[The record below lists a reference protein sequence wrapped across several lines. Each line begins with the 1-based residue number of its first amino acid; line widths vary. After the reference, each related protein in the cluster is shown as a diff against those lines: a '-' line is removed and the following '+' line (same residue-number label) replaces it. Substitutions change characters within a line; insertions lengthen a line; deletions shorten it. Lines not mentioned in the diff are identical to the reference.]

1 MSMAKRLREMI
12 NSGEL
17 IMAPGAYDVWS
28 ALIIQKVGFPAV
40 YMTGYGVSA
49 SMIGK
54 PDIGLM
60 SFAEVSTMAR
70 SMAMVLDIPLIAD
83 ADTGFG
89 NCLNVVRCVEEYEA
103 AGVAAIQL
111 EDQVMPK
118 RCGHMDGKGLVS
130 TEDMVSKIRAAV
142 HTRKDPDFVIIARTD
157 ARAVI
162 GLEEAICRAKA
173 YIQAG
178 ADVIFIEAPQSEEEV
193 RCIGKALKAPL
204 MANIVEKGK
213 TPCFTAHQLEE
224 MGYSIA
230 IYPVTALYAA
240 TRQVAEAM
248 NILKQ
253 TGSISET
260 SAYTCNFPEFNRM
273 IGLDELRT
281 LEKSFVE

>member
-28 ALIIQKVGFPAV
+28 ALIIQKAGFPAV

-130 TEDMVSKIRAAV
+130 TADMVSKIRAAV
-142 HTRKDPDFVIIARTD
+142 HTQ
-157 ARAVI
+157 
-162 GLEEAICRAKA
+162 L
-173 YIQAG
+173 YIQ
-178 ADVIFIEAPQSEEEV
+178 E
-193 RCIGKALKAPL
+193 R
-204 MANIVEKGK
+204 
-213 TPCFTAHQLEE
+213 
-224 MGYSIA
+224 
-230 IYPVTALYAA
+230 
-240 TRQVAEAM
+240 
-248 NILKQ
+248 IL
-253 TGSISET
+253 IS
-260 SAYTCNFPEFNRM
+260 
-273 IGLDELRT
+273 
-281 LEKSFVE
+281 

>member
-28 ALIIQKVGFPAV
+28 ALIIQKAGFPAV

-162 GLEEAICRAKA
+162 GLEEAICRGKGVYTGRSGR
-173 YIQAG
+173 YIY
-178 ADVIFIEAPQSEEEV
+178 
-193 RCIGKALKAPL
+193 R
-204 MANIVEKGK
+204 
-213 TPCFTAHQLEE
+213 
-224 MGYSIA
+224 
-230 IYPVTALYAA
+230 
-240 TRQVAEAM
+240 
-248 NILKQ
+248 
-253 TGSISET
+253 
-260 SAYTCNFPEFNRM
+260 SA
-273 IGLDELRT
+273 
-281 LEKSFVE
+281 SV